1 MSRVEVNEN
10 SFKPFTVAYEL
21 CVVILDLAGLTG
33 FWVDVL
39 GLEMR

>member
-1 MSRVEVNEN
+1 MPRVEVSEN
-10 SFKPFTVAYEL
+10 SFKPFTV

-39 GLEMR
+39 GLEMK